1 MRILLKNKIVI
12 GCVCLIIAALL
23 AFGLLPRLYNSRSA
37 TTEVVRLN
45 QTVEYGTVIDQ
56 SMLTL
61 VEVGAYG
68 LSGRVATSKADVIG
82 KVAATTV
89 YADENLLP
97 EWFMSL
103 EDFEKEAVKQGANLE
118 AGQVLITVSF
128 PTVSS
133 GIAGLLRSGD
143 SVDVYE
149 YATNELGQSVVSK
162 ALAGMT
168 VYDVLNSKLIS
179 LDGLD
184 AALEADET
192 LSADD
197 YDFVPAYVIFI
208 ANEQQAKALIKLE
221 REKSM
226 HLTLLEAGD
235 R

>member
-12 GCVCLIIAALL
+12 GCVCLILAALL
-23 AFGLLPRLYNSRSA
+23 AFGLLPKLYNSQSA

-45 QTVEYGTVIDQ
+45 QTVEYGTVIDE

-68 LSGRVATSKADVIG
+68 LSDRVATSKADLIG

-97 EWFMSL
+97 ERFMCL
-103 EDFEKEAVKQGANLE
+103 EDFEKEAVKQDANLE

-133 GIAGLLRSGD
+133 GIAGLLRGGD

-149 YATNELGQSVVSK
+149 YAADELGQSVVNK

-179 LDGLD
+179 LADLD
-184 AALEADET
+184 AEFEADET
-192 LSADD
+192 LNADD

-208 ANEQQAKALIKLE
+208 ANEQQAKTLIKLE

-226 HLTLLEAGD
+226 HLTLQEAGD